1 MIFFNRHQLSIR
13 YPRQYGISLENA
25 DICISPWNTLFHF
38 SNFFSGIFT
47 IYKYSRVIEI
57 MALSPPD
64 SKLKGRLLPSGNLN
78 LSLNN
83 FNFIASNKLKSII
96 KT

>member
-1 MIFFNRHQLSIR
+1 MEPIWIMHTFVFYL
-13 YPRQYGISLENA
+13 G
-25 DICISPWNTLFHF
+25 THF
-38 SNFFSGIFT
+38 SILVIFFSGIFT

-57 MALSPPD
+57 MALSPPG
-64 SKLKGRLLPSGNLN
+64 SKLKGRLLPSGKLN
-78 LSLNN
+78 LTLNI